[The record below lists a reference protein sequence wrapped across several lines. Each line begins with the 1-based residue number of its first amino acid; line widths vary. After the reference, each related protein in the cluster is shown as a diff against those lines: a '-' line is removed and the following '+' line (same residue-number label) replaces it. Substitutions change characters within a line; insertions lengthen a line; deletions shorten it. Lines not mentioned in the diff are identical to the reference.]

1 MVHTHLGSVRILGCT
16 DSGQRDGQTEIER
29 EERGKEEDER
39 EGERDRVNVSKHG
52 YGHTT

>member
-1 MVHTHLGSVRILGCT
+1 MVHTHLGSVRILSCT

-29 EERGKEEDER
+29 ERGEGKGR
-39 EGERDRVNVSKHG
+39 GGERDRVNVSKHG